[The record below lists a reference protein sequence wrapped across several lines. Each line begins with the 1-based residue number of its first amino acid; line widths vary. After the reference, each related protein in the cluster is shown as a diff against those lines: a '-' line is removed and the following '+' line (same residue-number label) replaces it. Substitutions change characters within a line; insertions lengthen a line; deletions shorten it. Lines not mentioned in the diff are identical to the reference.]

1 MCTHFRMLDSN
12 WFLEIILQSWQS
24 YLIKTTMS
32 ILVPLI
38 WFIDSASIFFLFGS
52 FRSGTCLLLDRRPT
66 VLWPIILQRE
76 TLRSH
81 SQFSSDSHTYTELWV
96 FKKKLP
102 QNEYKLSMQTTR
114 VDLYAY
120 IYESKLQNFH
130 PSDYCLYL

>member
-1 MCTHFRMLDSN
+1 MYPFQNVRFKLVSWNHIAIMA
-12 WFLEIILQSWQS
+12 ILPYQEHDVKFGPFD
-24 YLIKTTMS
+24 LIYR
-32 ILVPLI
+32 
-38 WFIDSASIFFLFGS
+38 FCFNFFLFGY

-130 PSDYCLYL
+130 PSDYCLHL